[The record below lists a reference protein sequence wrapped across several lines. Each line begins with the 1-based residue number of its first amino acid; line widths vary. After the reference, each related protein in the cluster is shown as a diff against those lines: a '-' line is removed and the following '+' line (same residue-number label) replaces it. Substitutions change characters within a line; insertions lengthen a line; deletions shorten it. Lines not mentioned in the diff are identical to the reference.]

1 MLTGGGA
8 QLRNMVPLAQEILK
22 MRVRLGIPKNISG
35 AVDVASNPEHTAV
48 IGLLHWND
56 MRRELAPMP
65 EPIKPTFERAVTW
78 LKSWIKGLY

>member
-1 MLTGGGA
+1 
-8 QLRNMVPLAQEILK
+8 

-56 MRRELAPMP
+56 VKRELAPTDV
-65 EPIKPTFERAVTW
+65 PIKPTFERAVTW